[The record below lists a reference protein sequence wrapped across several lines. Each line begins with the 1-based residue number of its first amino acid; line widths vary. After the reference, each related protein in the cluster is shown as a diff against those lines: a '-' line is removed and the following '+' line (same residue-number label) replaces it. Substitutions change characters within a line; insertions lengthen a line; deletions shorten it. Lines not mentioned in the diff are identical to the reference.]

1 MEYLV
6 ALTENHKVLS
16 VHLVV
21 KMDTELKEKL
31 KGHVKKME
39 NGHLLN

>member
-1 MEYLV
+1 MEYLI
-6 ALTENHKVLS
+6 ALTENRKVLS

-31 KGHVKKME
+31 KEHVKKTE
-39 NGHLLN
+39 NGRLLN